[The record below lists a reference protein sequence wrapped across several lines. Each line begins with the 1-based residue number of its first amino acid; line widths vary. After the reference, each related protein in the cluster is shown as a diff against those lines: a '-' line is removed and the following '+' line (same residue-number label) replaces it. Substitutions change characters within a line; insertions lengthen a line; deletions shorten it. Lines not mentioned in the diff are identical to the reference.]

1 MKDVVQLERELKRA
15 KVKAFQVEQV
25 LSSLSMNTM
34 VEAIKVLQ
42 TLVANERETNIQL
55 SLELKEARKEKRAR
69 PNEEAMKAIKTQ
81 MLDPFT
87 RNDAKAK
94 RMRLWALQVKAYF
107 ESQSIN
113 IDVDW
118 LRLA

>member
-1 MKDVVQLERELKRA
+1 
-15 KVKAFQVEQV
+15 
-25 LSSLSMNTM
+25 
-34 VEAIKVLQ
+34 
-42 TLVANERETNIQL
+42 
-55 SLELKEARKEKRAR
+55 
-69 PNEEAMKAIKTQ
+69 MKAIKTQ